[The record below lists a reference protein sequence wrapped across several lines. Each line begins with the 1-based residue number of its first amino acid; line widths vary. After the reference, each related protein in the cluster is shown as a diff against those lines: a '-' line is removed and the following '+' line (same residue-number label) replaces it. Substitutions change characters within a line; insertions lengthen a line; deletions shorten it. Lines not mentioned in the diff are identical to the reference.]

1 MSYLFRN
8 EFDGRDHEGKRHLNK
23 GGGGGS
29 SGVYYANQDKLLGVQ
44 ADIAQNMYN
53 VYADYAPGRLQA
65 MDRMVNEAM
74 DGTLADRARST
85 AAADAGASLGNSL
98 AGAQRSLERYGTTLN
113 PNALNANLTNT
124 ALSEAALR
132 SGSMN
137 RAQQWAEG
145 QKWARNSDMYGTLQ
159 GMPGTATQALG
170 SAASGYG
177 QMAGQQ
183 NQVNMANAMGY
194 GQMGGMIGYGLMARD
209 GGYIH
214 EGEVVRQDDEPGFA
228 AGGMPRLANWRNY
241 PTTQQND
248 TGTPSPIGQVAAGAA
263 PMLAMYGVKNYVKPA
278 LRDTWQM
285 VKNEFTPVKD
295 GMGTLQNISE
305 ADRARLTEQGLEN
318 ARNNWPGSS
327 APEAVTAPVAEQSAA
342 TGTQV
347 IADTGANVAANTT
360 ADLATV
366 APSATGDVVNGVA
379 TTANALGES
388 AAAAGTAEAAA
399 STGTALAAEGA
410 GTTLASAAGTALPVL
425 GAGLA
430 LYSVGSALDW
440 WADGGPVPHEQPRG
454 LRKNM
459 IPGGPVR
466 GPGTE
471 TSDSIPAWL
480 SDGEFVLNAQ
490 AVKEVGKKKLEKI
503 NEKGLKKR
511 KAKAKAAAPK
521 AAGMKKPVKK

>member
-1 MSYLFRN
+1 MSYVVRN
-8 EFDGRDHEGKRHLNK
+8 QFTGHAPDGSRRYYK

-29 SGVYYANQDKLLGVQ
+29 GNTYYANQDKLLGVQ

-74 DGTLADRARST
+74 DGTLADRARAT
-85 AAADAGASLGNSL
+85 AAADAGASLGTSL
-98 AGAQRSLERYGTTLN
+98 AGAQRGLERYGTTLN

-124 ALSEAALR
+124 ALAEGAMR
-132 SGSMN
+132 SGAMN

-145 QKWARNSDMYGTLQ
+145 QKWARNADMYGALQ

-194 GQMGGMIGYGLMARD
+194 GQMGGMLGYGLFARD

-214 EGEVVRQDDEPGFA
+214 EGEVVRRDDEPGYA
-228 AGGMPRLANWRNY
+228 MGGMPKLTDWRNY

-248 TGTPSPIGQVAAGAA
+248 TGTPSPVMQVASGMAPSLGMYGMKKFVAPYVKEGVGALKDSATGAWNSMIGTGGEHAANVAAMQSEAAAELAALQGAGDAAAITTPLAEQAAITGTDLLATGTADALGSGLAGATLETGGAMAAGELAGVGAAAGAEAAMAGTAAAGAEAALAGTAAAEAAGAA
-263 PMLAMYGVKNYVKPA
+263 SLMG
-278 LRDTWQM
+278 
-285 VKNEFTPVKD
+285 PV
-295 GMGTLQNISE
+295 G
-305 ADRARLTEQGLEN
+305 
-318 ARNNWPGSS
+318 W
-327 APEAVTAPVAEQSAA
+327 
-342 TGTQV
+342 
-347 IADTGANVAANTT
+347 
-360 ADLATV
+360 
-366 APSATGDVVNGVA
+366 
-379 TTANALGES
+379 
-388 AAAAGTAEAAA
+388 AAAAGL
-399 STGTALAAEGA
+399 GIYAL
-410 GTTLASAAGTALPVL
+410 
-425 GAGLA
+425 
-430 LYSVGSALDW
+430 GSGMDW
-440 WADGGPVPHEQPRG
+440 WADGGPVPKHRG
-454 LRKNM
+454 LRKDM
-459 IPGGPVR
+459 RPGGPVN

-480 SDGEFVLNAQ
+480 SDGEYVINAD
-490 AVKEVGKKKLEKI
+490 AVKEHGKTKLEKI